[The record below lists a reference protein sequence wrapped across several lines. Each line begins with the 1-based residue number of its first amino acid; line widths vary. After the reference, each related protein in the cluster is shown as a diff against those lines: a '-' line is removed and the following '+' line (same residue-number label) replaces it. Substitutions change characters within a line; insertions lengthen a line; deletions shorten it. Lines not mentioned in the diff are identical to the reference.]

1 MLKKKKK
8 KGINLSFRIA
18 ILLLSLYVTN
28 SLFSKLGTTE
38 TNESED
44 MFQLSHLYFQA
55 KKE

>member
-8 KGINLSFRIA
+8 KGLNLSFRIA
-18 ILLLSLYVTN
+18 LLLSLYVTN